1 MSVYRY
7 FGRDYFTLS
16 ANYAVI
22 IINDLTI
29 ESGSQ
34 QYVKAIF
41 FYKILFDVGFVD
53 EPHDILSIILN
64 KSTSLPHLDFLC
76 LLRQRY
82 FLVITYELFDNQISL
97 VNRMFRRTSR
107 LLIDGIPNRPNR
119 ARIMTCIVQTSYHL
133 YHDRYCKCTLVIVKG
148 HN

>member
-1 MSVYRY
+1 MKVYRY

-22 IINDLTI
+22 IIHDLTI

-34 QYVKAIF
+34 QYMSTTIKAII
-41 FYKILFDVGFVD
+41 FYKILFDVGFVGG
-53 EPHDILSIILN
+53 PRDILSIVLN

-97 VNRMFRRTSR
+97 VNRIIRRTSR
-107 LLIDGIPNRPNR
+107 LLIDGIPNRRNR
-119 ARIMTCIVQTSYHL
+119 ARIMTCIVQYLVSYL
-133 YHDRYCKCTLVIVKG
+133 S
-148 HN
+148 